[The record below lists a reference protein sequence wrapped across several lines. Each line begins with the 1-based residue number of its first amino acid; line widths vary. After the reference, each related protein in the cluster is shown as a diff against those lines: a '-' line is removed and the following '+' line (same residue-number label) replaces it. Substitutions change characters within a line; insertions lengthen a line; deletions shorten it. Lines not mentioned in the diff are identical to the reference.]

1 MDWTMMGMAVTL
13 QMYIK
18 LFNNFFNRIDMLNL
32 ILFGPPGAG
41 KGTHSLRLVEKYHLV
56 HISTGDI
63 FRSEITNKTELG
75 MKAKAFMD
83 KGELVPDEV
92 VLGMLFS
99 VMGKYKDAKGFVFDG
114 FPRTIVQA
122 EKFDEMLES
131 HSMPVSLVISLDV
144 TDEELISR
152 LVKRG
157 LESGRADDTEEV
169 IRQRLN
175 VYNNQTKPLL
185 DYYNSKKILRTV
197 HGIGSIDH
205 IFECVCELVDE
216 GVKL

>member
-1 MDWTMMGMAVTL
+1 
-13 QMYIK
+13 
-18 LFNNFFNRIDMLNL
+18 MLNL

-41 KGTHSLRLVEKYHLV
+41 KGTHSLKLVEKYHLV

-75 MKAKAFMD
+75 MRAKAYMD

-99 VMGKYKDAKGFVFDG
+99 VMDRYKDAKGFVFDG

-122 EKFDEMLES
+122 EKFDEMLETRA
-131 HSMPVSLVISLDV
+131 MPVSLVVSLDV
-144 TDEELISR
+144 DDEELIRR

-185 DYYNSKKILRTV
+185 DYYAGKKILRSI
-197 HGIGSIDH
+197 HGTGSIDQ
-205 IFECVCELVDE
+205 IFESVTEMIE
-216 GVKL
+216 ENVKMLDW

>member
-1 MDWTMMGMAVTL
+1 
-13 QMYIK
+13 
-18 LFNNFFNRIDMLNL
+18 MLNL

-41 KGTHSLRLVEKYHLV
+41 KGTHSVKLVEKYNLI

-63 FRSEITNKTELG
+63 FRNEVCNKTELG
-75 MKAKAFMD
+75 MKAKSYMD

-92 VLGMLFS
+92 VIGMLFS
-99 VMGKYKDAKGFVFDG
+99 TVDRYKDAKGFVFDG

-122 EKFDEMLES
+122 EKFDEILAS
-131 HSMPVSLVISLDV
+131 HSMPISLVISLDV
-144 TDEELISR
+144 VDEELIKR

-157 LESGRADDTEEV
+157 LESGRTDDTEEV

-185 DYYNSKKILRTV
+185 EYYTKKDMLKPV
-197 HGIGSIDH
+197 HGLGAIDD
-205 IFECVCELVDE
+205 IFENICKVI
-216 GVKL
+216 G

>member
-1 MDWTMMGMAVTL
+1 
-13 QMYIK
+13 
-18 LFNNFFNRIDMLNL
+18 MLNF

-41 KGTHSLRLVEKYHLV
+41 KGTHSLKLVDKYNLV

-75 MKAKAFMD
+75 TRAKAYMD

-92 VLGMLFS
+92 VIGMLFS
-99 VMGKYKDAKGFVFDG
+99 VMDKYKDAKGFVFDG

-131 HSMPVSLVISLDV
+131 RAMPVTLVISLDV
-144 TDEELISR
+144 HDEELINR

-157 LESGRADDTEEV
+157 LESGRTDDTEDV

-185 DYYNSKKILRTV
+185 DYYSGKKILRTV
-197 HGIGSIDH
+197 HGIGSIDK
-205 IFECVCELVDE
+205 IFDGVCKLVDDNM
-216 GVKL
+216 KL

>member
-1 MDWTMMGMAVTL
+1 
-13 QMYIK
+13 
-18 LFNNFFNRIDMLNL
+18 MLNF

-41 KGTHSLRLVEKYHLV
+41 KGTHSLKLVDKYNLV

-75 MKAKAFMD
+75 TRAKAYMD

-92 VLGMLFS
+92 VIGMLFS
-99 VMGKYKDAKGFVFDG
+99 VMDKYKDAKGFVFDG

-131 HSMPVSLVISLDV
+131 RAMPVSLVISLDV
-144 TDEELISR
+144 HDEELINR

-157 LESGRADDTEEV
+157 LESGRTDDTEEV
-169 IRQRLN
+169 IRQRLS
-175 VYNNQTKPLL
+175 VYNNQTRPLL
-185 DYYNSKKILRTV
+185 DYYNGKKILRTV
-197 HGIGSIDH
+197 HGIGSIEQ
-205 IFECVCELVDE
+205 IFESVCKLVEDN
-216 GVKL
+216 VNP

>member
-1 MDWTMMGMAVTL
+1 
-13 QMYIK
+13 
-18 LFNNFFNRIDMLNL
+18 MLNF

-41 KGTHSLRLVEKYHLV
+41 KGTHSLKLVDKYNLV

-63 FRSEITNKTELG
+63 FRSETSNKTELG
-75 MKAKAFMD
+75 LKAKAYMD

-92 VLGMLFS
+92 VIGMLFS
-99 VMGKYKDAKGFVFDG
+99 VMDKYKDAKGFVFDG

-131 HSMPVSLVISLDV
+131 RAMPVTLVISLDV
-144 TDEELISR
+144 HDEELINR

-157 LESGRADDTEEV
+157 LESGRTDDTEEV

-175 VYNNQTKPLL
+175 VYNNQTRPLL
-185 DYYNSKKILRTV
+185 DYYSGKKILRTV
-197 HGIGSIDH
+197 HGIGSIDQ
-205 IFECVCELVDE
+205 IFESVCKLVEDN
-216 GVKL
+216 VKN